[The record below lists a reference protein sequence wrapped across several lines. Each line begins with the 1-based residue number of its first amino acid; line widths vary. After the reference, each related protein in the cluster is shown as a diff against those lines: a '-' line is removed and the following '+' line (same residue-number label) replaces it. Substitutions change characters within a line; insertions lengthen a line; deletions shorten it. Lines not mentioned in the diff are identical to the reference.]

1 VNTRGGIGSYWL
13 GKLGRKTESGAADL
27 PAARPVKRGNLY
39 SLSNSARAPR
49 SSGLDENDEK
59 LRRILL
65 VEDSTTLSLLY
76 QQYLKQAGFEVT
88 SVASGKEAIRALAD
102 GYAAVALDLGLPD
115 MDGLAVLKHIQSLEA
130 PPSALIITSN
140 ASLGSAV
147 EAMRLGAFDYLVKP
161 ITPERLASTVR
172 DAIAFGAA
180 SGRSKT
186 ELKPTARCLTF
197 IGARGGVG
205 TTSIAV
211 HVALLAARR
220 NKNSS
225 NEACIVDLD
234 LLNGACAEYLDV
246 QPAWDLDEIIA
257 DPSRLDG
264 RMVELMTSQHK
275 QGVAVISTRRS
286 FGERF
291 DFPPTIVTRTMDIA
305 SQKYQ
310 SMIIDL
316 PRYDESWSD
325 GVIMG
330 SSEVFV
336 VTDYSVPGLKAARR
350 MMNDLIAKYGADL
363 KIKVIINKYSRSMFG
378 NVISAATVKD
388 LLGDNFA
395 GYVAADDRLVREAI
409 DRGLPTTDL
418 KSRNAFVSDIA
429 KIVGY

>member
-1 VNTRGGIGSYWL
+1 
-13 GKLGRKTESGAADL
+13 
-27 PAARPVKRGNLY
+27 
-39 SLSNSARAPR
+39 
-49 SSGLDENDEK
+49 
-59 LRRILL
+59 
-65 VEDSTTLSLLY
+65 
-76 QQYLKQAGFEVT
+76 
-88 SVASGKEAIRALAD
+88 
-102 GYAAVALDLGLPD
+102 
-115 MDGLAVLKHIQSLEA
+115 
-130 PPSALIITSN
+130 
-140 ASLGSAV
+140 
-147 EAMRLGAFDYLVKP
+147 
-161 ITPERLASTVR
+161 
-172 DAIAFGAA
+172 
-180 SGRSKT
+180 
-186 ELKPTARCLTF
+186 
-197 IGARGGVG
+197 
-205 TTSIAV
+205 
-211 HVALLAARR
+211 
-220 NKNSS
+220 
-225 NEACIVDLD
+225 
-234 LLNGACAEYLDV
+234 
-246 QPAWDLDEIIA
+246 
-257 DPSRLDG
+257 
-264 RMVELMTSQHK
+264 
-275 QGVAVISTRRS
+275 
-286 FGERF
+286 
-291 DFPPTIVTRTMDIA
+291 MDIA